1 MMDSKQE
8 RLRERYEDALFAIMM
23 EELASSLGQEALE
36 ENERLKNDP
45 AAAVPEQ
52 IEKKCMQT
60 IHDHYRKAAVKKAGR
75 VTLGVLG
82 KTAMVFGLA
91 SAMFF
96 SAFAL
101 SEDVR
106 IGTMNLIVETFG
118 ESTDFHFA
126 AAPSN
131 SVPQIKAGWVPE
143 GFELKSMGTD
153 EMSSWLVYE
162 NPEGHYIKGAY
173 TVLGDGQLISVDTED
188 AEIIPVPIHDIDAMM
203 ICKGSK
209 LQIAW
214 ETIDKR
220 GFVEI
225 FCNELT
231 AEELIK
237 IAENIKY

>member
-60 IHDHYRKAAVKKAGR
+60 IRGHYRKAAVKKAGR
-75 VTLGVLG
+75 VTLGALG

-131 SVPQIKAGWVPE
+131 SVPQIKAGWVPD
-143 GFELKSMGTD
+143 GFELDSEGSD
-153 EMSSWLVYE
+153 EMSSWFVYKK
-162 NPEGHYIKGAY
+162 PDGSYIRGRY
-173 TVLGDGQLISVDTED
+173 SIGEGQLLSVDTENAVIED
-188 AEIIPVPIHDIDAMM
+188 IHIHNIEAMLII
-203 ICKGSK
+203 KEQK
-209 LQIAW
+209 LQIAMVNAN
-214 ETIDKR
+214 ET
-220 GFVEI
+220 GFI
-225 FCNELT
+225 YLFSDGISANELILV
-231 AEELIK
+231 AEEL
-237 IAENIKY
+237 KY

>member
-1 MMDSKQE
+1 MDSKQE

-60 IHDHYRKAAVKKAGR
+60 IRDHYRKAAVKKAGR

-131 SVPQIKAGWVPE
+131 SVPQIKAGWVPD
-143 GFELKSMGTD
+143 GFELED
-153 EMSSWLVYE
+153 EGADSDSSWFSYL
-162 NPEGHYIKGAY
+162 NDEGQHLRALY
-173 TVLGDGQLISVDTED
+173 VLGEGTLFSIDTENVE
-188 AEIIPVPIHDIDAMM
+188 ASSIQIQGTAATLMVKENQVH
-203 ICKGSK
+203 
-209 LQIAW
+209 IAW
-214 ETIDKR
+214 VDSER
-220 GFVEI
+220 QGFVEVFGTGI
-225 FCNELT
+225 SPEN
-231 AEELIK
+231 LIRV
-237 IAENIKY
+237 AENIIL